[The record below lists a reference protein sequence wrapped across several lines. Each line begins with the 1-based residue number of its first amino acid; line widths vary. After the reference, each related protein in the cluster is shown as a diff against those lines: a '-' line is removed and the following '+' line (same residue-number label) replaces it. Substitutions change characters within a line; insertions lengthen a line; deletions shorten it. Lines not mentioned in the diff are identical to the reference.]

1 MWTCLFLN
9 FIKVPFAV
17 LSGEKLQ
24 TTKKVESN
32 LHNELTLISPTF
44 KLIRVF
50 YIKNVSQDPENQSAP
65 TVGLN

>member
-17 LSGEKLQ
+17 KNYKLQ
-24 TTKKVESN
+24 KVESN

-44 KLIRVF
+44 KLQDDKVF
-50 YIKNVSQDPENQSAP
+50 YEKKVSQDPENQSAP